1 MMIENIRN
9 QLKGYLFQRHHFRFN
24 GSRNQIEEFNGVI
37 KQLFP
42 RVFTIELDN
51 GMTRSFSYSDVATN
65 LLEIIGI

>member
-1 MMIENIRN
+1 MMIDNIRN
-9 QLKGYLFQRHHFRFN
+9 QLNSHLSKRLHFRFN